1 LPVRLDAH
9 RVAYTR
15 DGALSVDGQGNLV
28 TAAGLLVDPPITVPD
43 GTSQLTIGT
52 DGSVNGVVNG
62 ATVVIGSI
70 QLAKFANPAGLE
82 AIGDNAFLATVNSG
96 TAQLSTPGTSG
107 TGLLSSGMLEGANVN
122 LADEMT
128 NMLAAQ
134 RAYSLSL
141 KSLQT
146 ADELLKQAAS
156 LTG

>member
-1 LPVRLDAH
+1 M
-9 RVAYTR
+9 
-15 DGALSVDGQGNLV
+15 
-28 TAAGLLVDPPITVPD
+28 
-43 GTSQLTIGT
+43 
-52 DGSVNGVVNG
+52 NGVVNG